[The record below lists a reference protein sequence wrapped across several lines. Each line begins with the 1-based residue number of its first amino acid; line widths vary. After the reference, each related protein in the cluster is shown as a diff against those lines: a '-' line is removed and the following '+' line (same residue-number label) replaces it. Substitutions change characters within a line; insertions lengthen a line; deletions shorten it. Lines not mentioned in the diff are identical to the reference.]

1 MMTWLVSTSTKMI
14 KKAVPSQEVV
24 LFLVETLEEQI
35 EIKEEVNWR

>member
-1 MMTWLVSTSTKMI
+1 MMTLLVSTSTKMI

-35 EIKEEVNWR
+35 EIKEEVN

>member
-1 MMTWLVSTSTKMI
+1 MI